1 MSIHAVDKNMAIKN
15 VVIEYRDRPEG
26 STSKLNTFTDG
37 ARVLRTILRL
47 YKDYRPM
54 RFFGAA
60 AAVLTLLSAVFFF
73 PVLLE
78 YLETGLVL
86 RFPTLIVCGF
96 CVMAALLS
104 LFAGMIL
111 QTLITRNRQ
120 DFEYR
125 LIQAQKNLR
134 ELLP

>member
-1 MSIHAVDKNMAIKN
+1 
-15 VVIEYRDRPEG
+15 
-26 STSKLNTFTDG
+26 
-37 ARVLRTILRL
+37 
-47 YKDYRPM
+47 
-54 RFFGAA
+54 
-60 AAVLTLLSAVFFF
+60 
-73 PVLLE
+73 
-78 YLETGLVL
+78 
-86 RFPTLIVCGF
+86 
-96 CVMAALLS
+96 MAALLS